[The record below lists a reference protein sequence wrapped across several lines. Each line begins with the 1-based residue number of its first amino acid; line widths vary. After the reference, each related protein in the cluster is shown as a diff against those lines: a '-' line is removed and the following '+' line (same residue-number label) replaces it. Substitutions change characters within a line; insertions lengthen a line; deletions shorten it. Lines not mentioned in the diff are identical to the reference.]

1 MVPLICATNVAS
13 KTMLR
18 AVRLLAQTVV
28 ISLKA
33 QRLSGVSYFY
43 RINLA
48 NLATVVGY
56 VIKGTAQM
64 LGRLSNSNA

>member
-1 MVPLICATNVAS
+1 MVPLICATKVAS

-18 AVRLLAQTVV
+18 AVGLLAQTVV

-33 QRLSGVSYFY
+33 QRLSGVFYFD

-56 VIKGTAQM
+56 FIKGTAQM
-64 LGRLSNSNA
+64 PGRRSNSNA

>member
-1 MVPLICATNVAS
+1 MVPFVCATKVAS
-13 KTMLR
+13 KTIFC
-18 AVRLLAQTVV
+18 AGRLLAQTVV

-33 QRLSGVSYFY
+33 QRLSGVYYFC
-43 RINLA
+43 RIYLA

-56 VIKGTAQM
+56 VIKGTAQI